1 MIVRPHLHWFRMLLA
16 WRGSVLPQLLP
27 RLFIVLVLS
36 IIAVAAHDHILKLTV
51 NLSTVPFS
59 LIGIALAVFL
69 GFRNSASYD
78 RYWEGRKLW
87 GQMLNETRS
96 LVRQALTLPCSGDE
110 AATRERAR
118 ELMSLL
124 AALPHALRHQ
134 LRNTDPRADL
144 EPRLPPAL
152 FARVMA
158 SRYRPATLM
167 LCASEWIQRE
177 TREGR
182 LDGYAVL
189 AFEHNLNGISD
200 VIGGCERIVSTPLPF
215 AYTVM
220 IHRTVYFFCAMLPF
234 GLVDSIGGLT
244 PIFAVFVAYAF
255 MAHEAIAS
263 QLEDPFGTEDNDLA
277 LNLMSAGIEV
287 ALHDLMGEPTALPA
301 RAPEQFILD

>member
-27 RLFIVLVLS
+27 RLFIVLALS
-36 IIAVAAHDHILKLTV
+36 IVAVAAHDHILKLTV

-96 LVRQALTLPCSGDE
+96 LVRQALTLPRGGD
-110 AATRERAR
+110 AATRESAH

-134 LRNTDPRADL
+134 LRSTDPRADL
-144 EPRLPPAL
+144 ESHLPPAL
-152 FARVMA
+152 FERVMA
-158 SRYRPATLM
+158 ARYRPAMLM
-167 LCASEWIQRE
+167 LCASEWVQRE

-189 AFEHNLNGISD
+189 AFEHNLNGLSD

-277 LNLMSAGIEV
+277 LNLMSTGIEV
-287 ALHDLMGEPTALPA
+287 ALHDLMGEPTSLPA
-301 RAPEQFILD
+301 RAPEQFIID